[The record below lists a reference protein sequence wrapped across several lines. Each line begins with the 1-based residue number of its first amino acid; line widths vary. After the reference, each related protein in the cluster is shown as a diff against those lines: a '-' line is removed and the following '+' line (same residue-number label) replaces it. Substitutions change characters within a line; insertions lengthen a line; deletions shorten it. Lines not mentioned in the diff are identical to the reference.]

1 MLGEVEWKSEDIPG
15 VCKNQGLA
23 FLHVVP
29 TATPL
34 PKFGDFGVYF
44 LMLGDCIFKSI
55 MFTVV
60 IDHYLSNFQSEVL
73 IYKEKKLKSLSIKLF
88 CTVCAQTL
96 HPFQIQYFTV
106 SRALQFRTE
115 WGVLGT
121 CTVGQFRPLDC
132 AEHMKSAP
140 VTSHAGHSPE
150 GMHLPALWS
159 WSRTGPHNVCATR
172 ISRDWTRSRP
182 KASSTAWV

>member
-15 VCKNQGLA
+15 VCKNQGLT

-55 MFTVV
+55 TFTVV

-73 IYKEKKLKSLSIKLF
+73 IYKEKKLKSSSIKLF

-132 AEHMKSAP
+132 ADHMKSAP
-140 VTSHAGHSPE
+140 VTSHAGHSPG
-150 GMHLPALWS
+150 GMHPPALWS
-159 WSRTGPHNVCATR
+159 WSRTGPCNVCAHAD
-172 ISRDWTRSRP
+172 ISGLDP
-182 KASSTAWV
+182 LQA